1 PYGLLVL
8 NGPIMCM
15 YSQLFIKTSAAT
27 VGIVLEQAIDSLNA
41 QDQLELNDYLRLYLI
56 GRVLLD
62 ENSRQI
68 LHEP

>member
-1 PYGLLVL
+1 MSLISASRGSLTR
-8 NGPIMCM
+8 IR
-15 YSQLFIKTSAAT
+15 LFIKTSAAT
-27 VGIVLEQAIDSLNA
+27 VGIVLGQTIDSLKA

-68 LHEP
+68 LQEP